1 MKVLIDDSIMHWD
14 DSQLAQAVAALPAW
28 RREEALRYH
37 HRSGRVQCAA
47 SYLLLCRA
55 LREGYGI
62 EEQPQFRRSE
72 HGKPSLL
79 FATLPRMSHP
89 LHFNM
94 SHCRHAVAVVVS
106 EQPVGIDIE
115 TRGRYRETLAEYI
128 CSEAEHRL
136 LSSAPSPEE
145 RDALFTRLWTQK
157 EATAKLLGCG
167 LSDCDQIRELLHSTP
182 VLLDTREEAEY
193 VVTVATM
200 QGT

>member
-1 MKVLIDDSIMHWD
+1 MTLLIDDSITHWD
-14 DSQLAQAVAALPAW
+14 DNRLIQALAALPTW

-37 HRSGRVQCAA
+37 HTSGRVQCAA

-55 LREGYGI
+55 LREDYGI
-62 EEQPQFRRSE
+62 EEQPLFQRAE
-72 HGKPSLL
+72 HGKPTLL
-79 FATLPRMSHP
+79 FAPTTQLPHP

-115 TRGRYRETLAEYI
+115 TRGRYRESLAEYV
-128 CSEAEHRL
+128 CSESELQQFA
-136 LSSAPSPEE
+136 SASGSDE

-167 LSDCDQIRELLHSTP
+167 LSDRNHIKDILRLTP

-193 VVTVATM
+193 VCTVATM
-200 QGT
+200 RAT